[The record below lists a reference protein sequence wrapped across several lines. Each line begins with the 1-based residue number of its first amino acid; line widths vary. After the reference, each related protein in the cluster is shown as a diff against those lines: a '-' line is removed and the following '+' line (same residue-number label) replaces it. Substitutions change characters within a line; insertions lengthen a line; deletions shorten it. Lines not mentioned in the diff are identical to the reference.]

1 MALGDNMVSDKSP
14 VFLNMALLHNLVDN
28 GVLQPQ
34 KKFKTILKQLDA
46 HITKL
51 EHENNQLK
59 NIKTLDKF

>member
-1 MALGDNMVSDKSP
+1 MVSEHSP
-14 VFLNMALLHNLVDN
+14 VFLNMALLHSLVDN

-34 KKFKTILKQLDA
+34 KKFKTILKQLDS

-59 NIKTLDKF
+59 HMKTLDHF